1 MNAQTGGFFTATRST
16 IDQAFMRPRV
26 AGHRRFQPLAGE
38 VIHRFI
44 WNGGTAAEACLSEYE
59 HLVDSLLWRTS
70 QRAVV

>member
-1 MNAQTGGFFTATRST
+1 
-16 IDQAFMRPRV
+16 MRPRV

-38 VIHRFI
+38 LIHRFI
-44 WNGGTAAEACLSEYE
+44 WDGGTAAEACLSEYE